1 MQKIA
6 LILLSAIALCSF
18 TTGHAQT
25 TTTSTNTI
33 QGGGTISSGDT
44 AVITD
49 PVTSVTGAITNNGLL
64 RFTQSGSLTDAFA
77 ISGSGSVTMAGTGMT
92 YLSVNNS
99 YSGGT
104 LVSQGAL
111 VGGASTSF
119 GSGAIVLGDGNTGT
133 NDILLMADTTES
145 TTIANNITVANLG
158 TGLVSIGGTNTGA
171 SSANAWT
178 GTLTLNRNVQVFN
191 DTPHSGGRTSFIGQI
206 TGSGGITVTQG
217 RGRVTLQ
224 NTTNDFTGPVVID
237 SGATLQL
244 DVANGINEVIPN
256 SAAVTVNGAL
266 NFASG
271 GGTETIGSLAGSGTV
286 SSVVAG
292 TYRLVIGGSTNTTF
306 GGAINNGSGVVG
318 LTKSGTGTLLLTGA
332 NGFTGGVT
340 LNGGTL
346 GAGSANAIG
355 SSGAI
360 SFGGGTLQYSASN
373 TTDYSSRFS
382 NAASQQYSIDTNG
395 ENVTLASNLTSSGGS
410 FTKLGAGAV
419 TLSGN
424 NSYSAGT
431 LVSQG
436 ALVGGASTSFGSG
449 AIVLGDG
456 NTGTNDIL
464 LMADTTESTTIANNI
479 TVANLGTGLVSI
491 GGTNTG
497 ASSANAWTGTLTL
510 NRNVQLFGDTTPGS
524 SGRTS
529 FLGQITGSG
538 GITVTQGRVTLQNG
552 TNNFTGPVVVNSGA
566 TLQLDVGGGLN
577 EVIPN
582 SAAVTVNGLL
592 NFASGG
598 GTETIGSL
606 DGSGTVSSFV
616 AGSYSLVVGGS
627 TSTTFSGVIN
637 NGSGVIGLTKSG
649 TGTLT
654 LAGPNSYSGGTIVSA
669 GQLVGTTASLQ
680 GAITNNASVAF
691 DQATTG
697 NYSSVMSGSGS
708 LTKLGAGTVKI
719 TGSNSYSGGTTVTS
733 GTVELSAGVS
743 FGGSAAGLGTGAVS
757 IASGAQVTYW
767 LSMSTSNTIAN
778 AFSLSGGTLH
788 SEDGSNNFTGLF
800 TLASGA
806 STISSRYE
814 DTIRL
819 SGGLTGSGDVLFT
832 QAGGLGTGPTF
843 VLSGT
848 GSNTGTVRVSGSAN
862 GIATKLQLANVNAL
876 QSATLDMATG
886 DLGTVEFTV
895 AGNNTYSLGGLQ
907 GARNL
912 AVGSNSLSVGGN
924 NQSTTYSGDLSAS
937 GLFTKVGSG
946 TLTLSGSNS
955 AAAGVAVNAGTL
967 GLGSANAIGSTGTI
981 SFGGG
986 YLQFSASNTTDYS
999 ARFSNAANQ
1008 QYRIDTNGQTVTL
1021 ASALASSSGSLTKNG
1036 VGTLILTA
1044 TSGFTGATA
1053 VDGGRLL
1060 VNGQL
1065 GNTAVAVNASGM
1077 LGGSGTILGDV
1088 TVNSSGTLSPGNS
1101 PGVLTVGS
1109 LSLSDGS
1116 TTLMEITGTAAG
1128 LYDQIVGT
1136 GTGSLTYG
1144 GNLDLVM
1151 SGSYADGTTFHL
1163 FSNFSSPSI
1172 GDFAAVGLDAT
1183 GEYAGLTFSDSD
1195 HVGGIWTSSW
1205 TTNHQRLVFSTGTG
1219 DLVVVP
1225 EPSTYAMALAGLACG
1240 GWQMWRRRRLRQA
1253 PTLAA

>member
-6 LILLSAIALCSF
+6 VILLSAIALCSF
-18 TTGHAQT
+18 TTAHAQT

-64 RFTQSGSLTDAFA
+64 LFTQSGSLTDAFA
-77 ISGSGSVTMAGTGMT
+77 ISGSGSVTMAGTGRT

-133 NDILLMADTTES
+133 SGILLMADTTDS

-158 TGLVSIGGTNTGA
+158 TGLVSIGGTNTGVG
-171 SSANAWT
+171 SFNAWT

-224 NTTNDFTGPVVID
+224 NGTNDFTGPVVVN

-244 DVANGINEVIPN
+244 DVASGLNEVIPN

-271 GGTETIGSLAGSGTV
+271 GGTETIGSLSGSGTV

-292 TYRLVIGGSTNTTF
+292 TYRLVVGGSNNTTF
-306 GGAINNGSGVVG
+306 GGVINNGSGVVG
-318 LTKSGTGTLLLTGA
+318 LTKSGAGTLLLTGA
-332 NGFTGGVT
+332 NGFTGGVA

-346 GAGSANAIG
+346 GAGSANALG

-373 TTDYSSRFS
+373 TTDYSGRFS

-395 ENVTLASNLTSSGGS
+395 QNVTLASNLTSSGGS
-410 FTKLGAGAV
+410 FTKLG
-419 TLSGN
+419 
-424 NSYSAGT
+424 
-431 LVSQG
+431 
-436 ALVGGASTSFGSG
+436 
-449 AIVLGDG
+449 I
-456 NTGTNDIL
+456 
-464 LMADTTESTTIANNI
+464 
-479 TVANLGTGLVSI
+479 
-491 GGTNTG
+491 
-497 ASSANAWTGTLTL
+497 
-510 NRNVQLFGDTTPGS
+510 
-524 SGRTS
+524 
-529 FLGQITGSG
+529 
-538 GITVTQGRVTLQNG
+538 
-552 TNNFTGPVVVNSGA
+552 
-566 TLQLDVGGGLN
+566 
-577 EVIPN
+577 
-582 SAAVTVNGLL
+582 
-592 NFASGG
+592 
-598 GTETIGSL
+598 
-606 DGSGTVSSFV
+606 GTVS
-616 AGSYSLVVGGS
+616 
-627 TSTTFSGVIN
+627 
-637 NGSGVIGLTKSG
+637 
-649 TGTLT
+649 
-654 LAGPNSYSGGTIVSA
+654 
-669 GQLVGTTASLQ
+669 
-680 GAITNNASVAF
+680 
-691 DQATTG
+691 
-697 NYSSVMSGSGS
+697 
-708 LTKLGAGTVKI
+708 I
-719 TGSNSYSGGTTVTS
+719 TGSNSYSGGTTITS
-733 GTVELSAGVS
+733 GTVEVSAGGSV
-743 FGGSAAGLGTGAVS
+743 GGSAAGLGTGAVS
-757 IASGAQVTYW
+757 VGSGAQVTYW
-767 LSMSTSNTIAN
+767 LSTSTSNTIAN

-788 SEDGSNNFTGLF
+788 SEDGSNNFAGLV

-806 STISSRYE
+806 STISSRNG
-814 DTIRL
+814 DTITL
-819 SGGLTGSGDVLFT
+819 SGGLAGSGDVLFT

-843 VLSGT
+843 ALSGT

-876 QSATLDMATG
+876 QIATLDMATG

-999 ARFSNAANQ
+999 GRFSNAANQ

-1021 ASALASSSGSLTKNG
+1021 ASALTSSGGSLTKNG
-1036 VGTLILTA
+1036 LGTLILTA

-1077 LGGSGTILGDV
+1077 LGGSGTILGAV

-1109 LSLSDGS
+1109 LSLMAGS

-1128 LYDQIVGT
+1128 LYDQVVGN
-1136 GTGSLTYG
+1136 GSGGLTYG
-1144 GNLDLVM
+1144 GTLDLVV
-1151 SGSYADGTTFHL
+1151 SGSYADGTTFNL
-1163 FSNFSSPSI
+1163 FSNFSSNN
-1172 GDFAAVGLDAT
+1172 GDFADVSLDAI
-1183 GEYAGLTFSDSD
+1183 GEYAGLTFSGTDG
-1195 HVGGIWTSSW
+1195 VWTSTW
-1205 TTNHQRLVFSTGTG
+1205 TENHQRLVFSTTTG
-1219 DLVVVP
+1219 NLVVVP
-1225 EPSTYAMALAGLACG
+1225 EPSTYAMVFAGLACG
-1240 GWQMWRRRRLRQA
+1240 GWQMFRRRRRQK
-1253 PTLAA
+1253 AA